1 MGRWNKNIA
10 YSYKTSNVLRN
21 TANGKIMIKKKLAK
35 IKLDIN

>member
-21 TANGKIMIKKKLAK
+21 TAKGKIMMKNKLAK
-35 IKLDIN
+35 KKLDIN